1 MTEHPIH
8 SRTLRTKADGKQLIT
23 RLLLGYCTIFD
34 DINDLT
40 FRSFIVISFIYV
52 YSRAA
57 HSHHPLLAPFNP
69 PNKSH
74 CLEKS
79 LVGSRTARLTLYFA
93 SAVLSEVYMCLSR
106 SQKRAIRLK
115 TEEVYLK
122 AECGLSWRVSP
133 ENSFGF
139 RSEQILIIVRYRTNH
154 WYCSLVLNFT
164 RQQSRSNTYVRSVL
178 NWWSDTN

>member
-8 SRTLRTKADGKQLIT
+8 SRTLRTKADGKLTT
-23 RLLLGYCTIFD
+23 RLLLGHCTIFD
-34 DINDLT
+34 HDINDLT

-57 HSHHPLLAPFNP
+57 YSHHPLLAPFNP
-69 PNKSH
+69 PYRSH
-74 CLEKS
+74 CHEKS
-79 LVGSRTARLTLYFA
+79 LVGSRTSRLTLYFA
-93 SAVLSEVYMCLSR
+93 STVLSEVYMCLSR
-106 SQKRAIRLK
+106 SQKRAVRLK
-115 TEEVYLK
+115 PEQVYLK

-139 RSEQILIIVRYRTNH
+139 RSEQILNIVRYRTNH
-154 WYCSLVLNFT
+154 WYCSLVLKFT

-178 NWWSDTN
+178 NWWSNTN